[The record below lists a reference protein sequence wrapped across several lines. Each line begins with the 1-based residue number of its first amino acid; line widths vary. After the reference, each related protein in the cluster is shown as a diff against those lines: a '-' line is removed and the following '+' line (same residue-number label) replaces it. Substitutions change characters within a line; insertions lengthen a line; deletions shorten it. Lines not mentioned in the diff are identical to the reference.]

1 MTCTVLH
8 WIPVFT
14 RAETVAILLDS
25 LRYLSKEGLKSYAYV
40 VLENNM
46 HIIAHSTDLRRDVG
60 RFKSYT
66 AKQVWTYLKENQVKK
81 TLDPLAF
88 YKKAHKSDRSY
99 QFWQEGVHPEFPRG
113 LKLRPPPVYDTR
125 GQ

>member
-1 MTCTVLH
+1 MSFKQFNIHEKCLRAVESQGLTEPTPIQREAIPIVLKNH
-8 WIPVFT
+8 
-14 RAETVAILLDS
+14 
-25 LRYLSKEGLKSYAYV
+25 
-40 VLENNM
+40 M
-46 HIIAHSTDLRRDVG
+46 HIIAQSTDLRRDVG